1 MRARLAPLSR
11 EGRTDRASTTHAEN
25 VVDGH
30 RVLPALVEDLSGA
43 RSSIHL
49 SFFLFFNDPIGQALA
64 DVLCARARAGVAV
77 RMLINKAKTEKGD
90 PFSTGEREMMEHDP
104 GFHEDPMDVDPLIE
118 RLCDAGVRVHDTD
131 LDFDRDPPTSDPS
144 LVEQARLIRE
154 TSRMDIA
161 HVDHRK
167 IVVVDGRVAWIG
179 SANVGAQYLF
189 RIPFDPGVDGK
200 EEGDRAAREGRP
212 EPWWK
217 WHDGLVRLEGPV
229 VADVDAAFRE
239 RWVLDGGD
247 DYGRVE
253 RVGGGPPRG
262 IPVERADVFKNQP
275 DSTPNAIRRLFLEC
289 IGSARESIFIENPYL
304 YHPAI
309 VEALV
314 VARRANPSL
323 RVDLIVPGM
332 AWNDSEF
339 SQDAMQHHYPALLE
353 AGVAV
358 HEYQHH
364 FTHLKLATFDERV
377 AIVGS
382 ANLNYRSLED
392 DNDFELVAR
401 LEGGEFARRVNAE
414 VRDVDLRHSRRLTR
428 EGLTFRER
436 VRDPRTLLLLSR
448 RLL

>member
-1 MRARLAPLSR
+1 VLLDDVAR
-11 EGRTDRASTTHAEN
+11 
-25 VVDGH
+25 
-30 RVLPALVEDLSGA
+30 A
-43 RSSIHL
+43 RSSIHV

-64 DVLCARARAGVAV
+64 DALCARARAGVTV
-77 RMLINKAKTEKGD
+77 RVLVNMGKTEKGD

-104 GFHEDPMDVDPLIE
+104 AFHEDPMDMEALTA
-118 RLCDAGVRVHDTD
+118 RFHAAGVHVHDTD
-131 LDFDRDPPTSDPS
+131 LDFDHDPPTQDPA
-144 LVEQARLIRE
+144 LREQARLIHE

-167 IVVVDGRVAWIG
+167 VVVVDGRVAWVG

-189 RIPFDPGVDGK
+189 RIPFDPEVEAK
-200 EEGDRAAREGRP
+200 EEGARAAKEGLP
-212 EPWWK
+212 EAWWK
-217 WHDGLVRLEGPV
+217 WHDGLVRLEGPI
-229 VADVDAAFRE
+229 VADVDACFRE

-253 RVGGGPPRG
+253 RVDDGAPPRG
-262 IPVERADVFKNQP
+262 VPVERAEVFKNQP

-289 IGSARESIFIENPYL
+289 IAGARESIFLENPYL

-314 VARRANPSL
+314 SARRAHPSM
-323 RVDLIVPGM
+323 RVDLVVPGM

-339 SQDAMQHHYPALLE
+339 SQDAMQYHYRALLE
-353 AGVAV
+353 AGIAV
-358 HEYQHH
+358 HEYQNH

-377 AIVGS
+377 SIVGS
-382 ANLNYRSLED
+382 ANLNFRSLED
-392 DNDFELVAR
+392 DNDFELVVR
-401 LEGGEFARRVNAE
+401 LDGAEFARGVNAE
-414 VRDVDLRHSRRLTR
+414 VRDVDVRHARRMTV
-428 EGLTFRER
+428 EGLGLRER